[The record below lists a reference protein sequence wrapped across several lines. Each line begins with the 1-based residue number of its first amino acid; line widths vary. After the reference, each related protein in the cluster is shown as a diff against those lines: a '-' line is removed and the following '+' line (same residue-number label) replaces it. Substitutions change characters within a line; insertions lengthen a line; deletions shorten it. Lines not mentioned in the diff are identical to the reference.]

1 MRRNRCPFHHL
12 YNDRNVRLC
21 FPCTIF
27 FLFAVSGV
35 IVHVCERMEYTHTF
49 ILIRIYN
56 MRETITS
63 NPSEISKLFPLSESK
78 AKHLLL

>member
-12 YNDRNVRLC
+12 YNDRNVRYV
-21 FPCTIF
+21 FPVQF

-35 IVHVCERMEYTHTF
+35 IVHVCERMEYTRTF